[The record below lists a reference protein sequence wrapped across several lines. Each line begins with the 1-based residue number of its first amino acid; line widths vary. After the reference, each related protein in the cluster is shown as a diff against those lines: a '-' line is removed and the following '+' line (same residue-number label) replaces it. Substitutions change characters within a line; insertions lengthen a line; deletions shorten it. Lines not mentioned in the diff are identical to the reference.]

1 MKSSFPMKLTPLL
14 VPIRLD
20 SLGVF
25 FINFLIPIIAHQNFE
40 ANGWQMGILFS
51 LQAVG
56 TGCSALLFS
65 KRVNYW
71 NTRANLIRL
80 GCIIKM
86 LAYILLYAAIL
97 SSSYT
102 LMVVATFTLGFG
114 AGLFWLV
121 WKTCFAQL
129 SAYNNRAEA
138 LGVASK
144 HAGIGIMWGSSFAF
158 CWIAVAE
165 YFSLPPFITYISL
178 IVFAIASAIAG
189 MMSFK
194 AISVLANQ
202 EVTPDTMQ
210 SDKIIFSTITI
221 FLFSMIFV
229 GQLSGSLVAPFL
241 EVYLL
246 EHLKITSIVDLSMA
260 YIPGGIV
267 SMLLA
272 PKLGYYADKM
282 NAAIYLTI
290 AGLTGAFTTWL
301 MLQSTS
307 LWHISVLFTVDA
319 SIIMSSSLVLAK
331 LISEVAGNSKG
342 SAFGLQGFISNF
354 GAISGPLVGGLFWQM
369 QGSKGPFMFS
379 ISTEVILALCCFT
392 ILLPALNKSRRFAK
406 EPKPET

>member
-1 MKSSFPMKLTPLL
+1 MKSNFPVKLTPLL

-25 FINFLIPIIAHQNFE
+25 FVNFLIPIIAHQNFE

-65 KRVNYW
+65 KKVNSW
-71 NTRANLIRL
+71 ITRTKLIRL

-86 LAYILLYAAIL
+86 LAYILLYSAIL
-97 SSSYT
+97 SSSYI
-102 LMVVATFTLGFG
+102 LMVIATFTLGFG
-114 AGLFWLV
+114 SGLFWLV

-129 SAYNNRAEA
+129 SAYENRAEA

-144 HAGIGIMWGSSFAF
+144 QAGIGIMWGSCFAF
-158 CWIAVAE
+158 SLIAVAE
-165 YFSLPPFITYISL
+165 YFALSSIITYVSL
-178 IVFAIASAIAG
+178 IVFAIASAVAG
-189 MMSFK
+189 VMSFK
-194 AISVLANQ
+194 ATSALANQ
-202 EVTPDTMQ
+202 EVTPNNRQ
-210 SDKIIFSTITI
+210 PDKIIFSTITI
-221 FLFSMIFV
+221 FLFTMIFV

-246 EHLKITSIVDLSMA
+246 EHLKITSIVELSMA
-260 YIPGGIV
+260 YIPGGII

-272 PKLGYYADKM
+272 PKLGYYADKI
-282 NAAIYLTI
+282 NAAIYLTV
-290 AGLTGAFTTWL
+290 AGLIGAFTTWL

-307 LWHISVLFTVDA
+307 LWHISVLFIIDA
-319 SIIMSSSLVLAK
+319 SIIMSSGLVLAK
-331 LISEVAGNSKG
+331 LISEVAGESKG

-392 ILLPALNKSRRFAK
+392 ILFPALKRSRKFSRTI
-406 EPKPET
+406 ESDV